1 MAQSS
6 ALLRPM
12 RADSL
17 LRPGAPQTLP
27 AEEKAAI
34 MPAPTNRQPLMRP
47 PTFAPRRVPACPAPP
62 EPAEELDRLW
72 ENLAWLQEDAPADPE
87 DADDDGEDAVPTDQM
102 PVPVPVPLDLFG
114 SARSGRRGRWVWL
127 GALAALAA
135 AGCALWQLDW
145 LPF

>member
-1 MAQSS
+1 MTQGS
-6 ALLRPM
+6 ALLKPM

-27 AEEKAAI
+27 AEEKAAT

-62 EPAEELDRLW
+62 EPADGLDRLW
-72 ENLAWLQEDAPADPE
+72 ENLSWLQEAAPE
-87 DADDDGEDAVPTDQM
+87 DAEDPEDDGEDAVPTDQM
-102 PVPVPVPLDLFG
+102 PVPAPVPLEPLL
-114 SARSGRRGRWVWL
+114 SGRPHRRTRWVWL
-127 GALAALAA
+127 GMLAA
-135 AGCALWQLDW
+135 AAAVGCVLWRLDW